1 MEIKTLFQS
10 PVFSFGNFCY
20 HLQKEEGETYQSQ
33 TLEFVIQKK
42 MLELSPW
49 KQEAESLPIQ
59 KGSRCLYTVKTSPGH
74 AAWDLSDMEQ
84 YAKENGLSCEKS
96 HMLSL
101 YTVCSRKRQYR
112 TITKYTFL

>member
-49 KQEAESLPIQ
+49 KQRAESLPIQ

-84 YAKENGLSCEKS
+84 YAKEK
-96 HMLSL
+96 
-101 YTVCSRKRQYR
+101 
-112 TITKYTFL
+112 